1 MQLKNINKEVGYL
14 GPNERII
21 YVRDDQNMVLQE
33 DRNVPFWMTPQERIS
48 TKFSQYD
55 NMQLKDKTNDKLLGI
70 IKIAGV
76 DSSVVEENRV
86 GQMQD
91 IDLKNYIYAIK
102 IIRK

>member
-1 MQLKNINKEVGYL
+1 
-14 GPNERII
+14 
-21 YVRDDQNMVLQE
+21 
-33 DRNVPFWMTPQERIS
+33 MTPQERIS

-70 IKIAGV
+70 IKSAGV

-86 GQMQD
+86 GEMQD